1 MNWTSFD
8 TSIVIVGSLCAA
20 ACALPGCFLVLR
32 RMSMMG
38 DAISHAVLP
47 GLAVAFIFSGTRSSI
62 AMFVGAAFVGVL
74 TAVFTQW
81 VSKFGK
87 VDRGA
92 AMGIVFTTLFA
103 IGLLLIVQAA
113 DHVDLDPGCVLYGA
127 IELTPLDPALFIPLG
142 FTTIE
147 IPRAGVII
155 GIVLLLNLA
164 LVLLL
169 FKELR
174 ISSFDP
180 ELSTTLGIHANLMHY
195 LLMTMVAVT
204 TVAAFEA
211 VGSIIVIAML
221 IVPPATALLLT
232 RRLKIMIVLSVVLA
246 VAAAGLGH
254 LSAITVPQWFGF
266 ESTTTSGMMA
276 LAAGLLF
283 ILAWLFSPRQGLLTK
298 HRSHQADSPQDEPA
312 QDEPAPSVR

>member
-8 TSIVIVGSLCAA
+8 TWIVIAGVLCSV

-32 RMSMMG
+32 KMSMMG

-47 GLAVAFIFSGTRSSI
+47 GLAVAFIITGSRASV
-62 AMFVGAAFVGVL
+62 AMFIGAAIVGVL

-81 VSKFGK
+81 ISRFGN

-103 IGLLLIVQAA
+103 LGLVLIVRAA
-113 DHVDLDPGCVLYGA
+113 NHVDLDPGCVLYGA
-127 IELTPLDPALFIPLG
+127 IELTPLDLIRVG
-142 FTTIE
+142 SME
-147 IPRAGVII
+147 IPRTVLVVGS
-155 GIVLLLNLA
+155 VLLVNITIIA
-164 LVLLL
+164 LL

-174 ISSFDP
+174 LSAFDP
-180 ELSTTLGIHANLMHY
+180 ALADTLGFSSQFLHY

-221 IVPPATALLLT
+221 IVPPAAALLLT
-232 RRLKIMIVLSVVLA
+232 RRLIPALFLSAVIA
-246 VAAAGLGH
+246 AIAASTGHVAALVTPGWLGFK
-254 LSAITVPQWFGF
+254 T
-266 ESTTTSGMMA
+266 TTTSGMMA
-276 LAAGLLF
+276 TTAGILF
-283 ILAWLFSPRQGLLTK
+283 ILAWLFSPSVGLITRRFRRLESIDSDTTK
-298 HRSHQADSPQDEPA
+298 V
-312 QDEPAPSVR
+312 AP